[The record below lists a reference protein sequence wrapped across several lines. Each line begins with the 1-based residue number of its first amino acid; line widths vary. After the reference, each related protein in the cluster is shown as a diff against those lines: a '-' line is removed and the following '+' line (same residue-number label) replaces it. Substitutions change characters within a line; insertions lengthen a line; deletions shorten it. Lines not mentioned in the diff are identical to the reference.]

1 MGLKEIITSANNIL
15 DTTNEAVSTA
25 NNTLKGVS
33 DVRDHYRSGKKY
45 YNSKKAQVGFAK
57 AEKFN
62 RQSDFVTGLMVV
74 LWLVFIIGTIVLC
87 VTGNDIVLEFLHL

>member
-25 NNTLKGVS
+25 NNTLKGV
-33 DVRDHYRSGKKY
+33 RDHYRSGKKY
-45 YNSKKAQVGFAK
+45 YNSKKAQVDFAK

-74 LWLVFIIGTIVLC
+74 LWLVLIIGTIVLC
-87 VTGNDIVLEFLHL
+87 VTGNDIVLELLHL